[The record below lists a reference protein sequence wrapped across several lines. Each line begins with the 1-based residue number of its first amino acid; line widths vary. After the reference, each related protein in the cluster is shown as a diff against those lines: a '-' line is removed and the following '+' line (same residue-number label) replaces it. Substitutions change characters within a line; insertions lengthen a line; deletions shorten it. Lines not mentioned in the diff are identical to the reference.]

1 MRKFLDNDNGTLPNY
16 VRLNRN
22 YAQNQR
28 NLAEPESTRTFMKSF
43 PYNQL
48 NPNLKKHDGTQR
60 ILINSKLLSANS
72 NLNESTSSS
81 TSSSSQMVTPS
92 MSTDCSSEYPHIIVP
107 TTTTSTINSTS
118 PSAASSASS
127 SHNSSNSEV
136 KYKQYGEF
144 SKEQRNVELSVNDS
158 ETSCLY
164 PSQNED
170 LNATLN
176 RANRIH
182 YLRSSA
188 V

>member
-1 MRKFLDNDNGTLPNY
+1 VRKFLDNDNGTLPNY

-22 YAQNQR
+22 YQQNQR
-28 NLAEPESTRTFMKSF
+28 NLAEPENTRTFMKSF

-48 NPNLKKHDGTQR
+48 NPNLKKDGPQR
-60 ILINSKLLSANS
+60 ILINSKLLSP
-72 NLNESTSSS
+72 NLNDSTSSS

-92 MSTDCSSEYPHIIVP
+92 TSTDCSSEYPHIIVP
-107 TTTTSTINSTS
+107 TTTTSTVNSTS

-127 SHNSSNSEV
+127 SHNSSDNDI

-144 SKEQRNVELSVNDS
+144 LNSQRNANLSVNDN

-170 LNATLN
+170 LNATIN
-176 RANRIH
+176 RTNRIH